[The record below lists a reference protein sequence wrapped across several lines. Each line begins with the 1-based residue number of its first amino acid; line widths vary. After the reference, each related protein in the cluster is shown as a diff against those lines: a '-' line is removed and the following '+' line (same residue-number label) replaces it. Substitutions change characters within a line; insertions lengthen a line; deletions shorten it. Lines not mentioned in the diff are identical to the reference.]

1 MHAAAFVPKQHP
13 LSRGHTHPIYVL
25 VLLEPVSSAAVIHG
39 ALTYV
44 EIIDRTLVHDRGTC
58 LHLFRSS
65 AHSWKVWSAIQ
76 CFLQYLQGCKLWRP
90 SVLFPCWRLSQ
101 IALTMTAFLD
111 GLPNDSCFLFT
122 GIFFSGTKSSE
133 SQQQKSVIPNKR
145 ESSQHTSG
153 HHPSRSTCSWML
165 WMQFERLLISCC
177 LANAIWFR
185 IGMQLWCHFGIEA
198 SYVPFTCTITQI
210 LYSYR
215 YNISVVLITIISYY

>member
-13 LSRGHTHPIYVL
+13 LSRGLTHPIYVL

-44 EIIDRTLVHDRGTC
+44 EIIDRTLVHDHGTC

-65 AHSWKVWSAIQ
+65 AHSWKVWSAH
-76 CFLQYLQGCKLWRP
+76 P
-90 SVLFPCWRLSQ
+90 VLLAVFAGMQPLEAFCTFSLLMAFSNR
-101 IALTMTAFLD
+101 IDGDKAAFLD

-153 HHPSRSTCSWML
+153 HHPSWSTCSWMH
-165 WMQFERLLISCC
+165 WMQFERLLMSCC

-185 IGMQLWCHFGIEA
+185 IGMQLWRHFGIKA
-198 SYVPFTCTITQI
+198 SYVPFTCMITQI

-215 YNISVVLITIISYY
+215 YINITYQLSWLL